1 MASLRRGR
9 PNCIRA
15 AFSTTGTGPS
25 FRKRQRNARRRLQV
39 NHNRNH
45 MDLAEVLWREFLD
58 SYDGDSEACPG
69 QFGSFSGCSPGERSS
84 VPLYTLKSR
93 SPEDAGVN
101 NALPSKA
108 PHLLVK
114 AACWAPISLEVN
126 DVDMQPESEVRLPL
140 EPRGPQEAGRQAER
154 PCTAQDSRPTRAPTP
169 ASPVELLELGRHLP
183 SKAKGTRMLPRLG
196 GERDKGPK
204 LSLSKRKL
212 ELLLAEPEKNKRK
225 KQLMA

>member
-39 NHNRNH
+39 P
-45 MDLAEVLWREFLD
+45 LPAAELGFCPQFLD

-108 PHLLVK
+108 PHFSVK
-114 AACWAPISLEVN
+114 AACWAPISLEAN

-140 EPRGPQEAGRQAER
+140 EHRGPQEAGRQAER
-154 PCTAQDSRPTRAPTP
+154 PCTAQEDSRATRAPNP

-225 KQLMA
+225 KQFMA